1 MPSAPNDPSN
11 HYPPPSL
18 SSPLLSLLHIHLPTA
33 RLRMQPTALLS
44 NFLILILVVA
54 LFGPGREVAP
64 PVLVELLAEFGAV
77 TAVEGP
83 TADIVDFLRRVLLQ
97 LRALDAGG
105 VLVCGSRRL
114 RSGLIAVWKAE
125 MGGLDWGRGVGDC
138 CDGRLGWYERVLCRG
153 VICFWKLEMVGSVGG
168 ENGARSL

>member
-1 MPSAPNDPSN
+1 
-11 HYPPPSL
+11 
-18 SSPLLSLLHIHLPTA
+18 
-33 RLRMQPTALLS
+33 MQPTALLS
-44 NFLILILVVA
+44 NLLILILVAA

-77 TAVEGP
+77 AAVKGP

-114 RSGLIAVWKAE
+114 RSGFIAVWKAE
-125 MGGLDWGRGVGDC
+125 MGGLGWGSGVSDC

-153 VICFWKLEMVGSVGG
+153 FICFWKLEMVGFFGS
-168 ENGARSL
+168 ENGVMYL